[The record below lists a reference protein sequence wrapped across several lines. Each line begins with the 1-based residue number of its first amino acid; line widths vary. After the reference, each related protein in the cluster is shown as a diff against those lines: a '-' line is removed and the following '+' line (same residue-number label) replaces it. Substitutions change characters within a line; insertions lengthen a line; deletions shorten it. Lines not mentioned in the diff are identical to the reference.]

1 MSGYISLLLY
11 CYYARKDLQCAYYFV
26 YNQARARMAFL
37 YKLNL
42 ARKTKEKRFYG
53 LSLVLKIS
61 FITYIEKCKDK
72 CVRYTIL
79 NLKIP
84 RTKTQKVSIIITEK
98 VDKYESKF
106 QNTYLEIISWST
118 CIIFVK
124 TFLCVY
130 VISSSILF
138 CYCMSC
144 PFFNPICILQVI

>member
-11 CYYARKDLQCAYYFV
+11 CYYARKDLQCAYYFG

-53 LSLVLKIS
+53 LSLDMKIS
-61 FITYIEKCKDK
+61 SCHIQENTKIIVFDRRSYIGPT
-72 CVRYTIL
+72 R
-79 NLKIP
+79 NL
-84 RTKTQKVSIIITEK
+84 SIIATEK
-98 VDKYESKF
+98 VYNSENEF
-106 QNTYLEIISWST
+106 QNTYLVIIIQST

-124 TFLCVY
+124 TFLCFY